1 MDGLR
6 RRAHREQKVFLEGRN
21 TCVCLHRDG
30 KEGRKQS
37 QRNSWV
43 VTSVHPGNMGEATY
57 EELVEGEAGRV
68 IKEQLW
74 I

>member
-1 MDGLR
+1 MNGAETPGIRGRESVSR
-6 RRAHREQKVFLEGRN
+6 RQDECF
-21 TCVCLHRDG
+21 HRDG

-43 VTSVHPGNMGEATY
+43 VTSVHPGNMGEVTY

-68 IKEQLW
+68 MMEQSW